1 MHLIGYVVV
10 LASVLFG
17 SMTISLAAQIP
28 NVDASTAYEGES
40 AAVNLYFS
48 QLPQGRAGLISVSGS
63 AVEHAEIQVFGRA
76 TRLFRTDEGV
86 HYGFV
91 SAPIEQA
98 IRRYEAFADVTYTDG
113 STESIR
119 FPLDVVSGNFIQQ
132 TVLLI
137 NNGEDE
143 LLNPEIESQEL
154 QTIFE
159 LAAPVSDDALWGDQG
174 FIAPISGELT
184 SPFGAVRVFN
194 DTYRTLHTGW
204 DFNARLGDPMVSMAG
219 GRVVFAGL
227 LPIRGHYILIDHG
240 WGIYSGYAHL
250 SLSYVTQGQ
259 RVYPGQVI
267 GRVGST
273 GRSTSAHAHVEMI
286 ANGNWVD
293 VADFLKI
300 FIRPAA
306 Q

>member
-1 MHLIGYVVV
+1 MQLIVYVVV
-10 LASVLFG
+10 LVGLLLSSTTV
-17 SMTISLAAQIP
+17 SLAAQLP
-28 NVDASTAYEGES
+28 DVAASAAYEGER

-48 QLPQGRAGLISVSGS
+48 QLPQGRAGLISVSGR
-63 AVEHAEIQVFGRA
+63 AVEQAEIQVFGL
-76 TRLFRTDEGV
+76 TLPLFRTAEGV

-91 SAPIEQA
+91 SAPIEQS
-98 IRRYEAFADVTYTDG
+98 IRRYEAFADIAYSDG

-119 FPLDVVSGNFIQQ
+119 FPLDVSSGNFIQQ

-143 LLNPEIESQEL
+143 LLNPEVETQEL

-159 LAAPVSDDALWGDQG
+159 LAAPVRDEALWGTQG

-259 RVYPGQVI
+259 RIFPGQVI

-286 ANGNWVD
+286 ANGNWID
-293 VADFLKI
+293 VADFLKL
-300 FIRPAA
+300 FIRPVA